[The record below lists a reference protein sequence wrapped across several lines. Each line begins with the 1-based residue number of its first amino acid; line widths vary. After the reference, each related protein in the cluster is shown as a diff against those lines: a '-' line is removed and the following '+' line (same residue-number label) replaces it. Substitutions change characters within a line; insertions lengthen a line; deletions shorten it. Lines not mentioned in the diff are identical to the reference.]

1 MGRRKAEF
9 PKGKFILKKST
20 FITLLLVLASTLV
33 IAQDSIQQS
42 SLRLRFL
49 KEMEAIPSIHNDSTL
64 SELRLKFLTEIDTV
78 IDYIENDYISERR
91 GLSEEEWDRRIDM
104 IYEKIKSCKNIYEYW
119 KAFRYIGLLS
129 QDQHFKIPD
138 EGVYNRERFFKKT
151 DIILPLHVKAWKDG
165 TVYNVRDFNSIIP
178 PLAQIISVNGVSA
191 QEVTLLNR
199 QLYPGE
205 KLSAMSNLNSRL
217 EKDPRYWCNFSNYFY
232 FEGIKS
238 PYEVKYIER
247 GSSEIKTAVL
257 HGKTREYLTK
267 RCEGR
272 AKFVD
277 YLVGYKAV
285 DYTQIND
292 SIGVLGINLFWGR
305 NFFTMLVLN
314 KDYRFP
320 RQLRRAM
327 RRIKRDDIK
336 ELIVDVRSNGG
347 GLLDN
352 VGKTVSYFSDSV
364 SVYDCMIRVTN
375 NNRKLIQEHGF
386 ISSHAKGKKEKARVY
401 KAIGEMKEGVVF
413 DRDSLLKTEAVRK
426 TKVPKYRYSG
436 NVYLLTSN
444 YTFSAAQKFAQDFQR
459 FNIGDVAGEPCGGYS
474 AITTGNT
481 YRRKVALADWI
492 PIRIPMGIDN
502 YNHIYEYETVDIPI
516 SLEFDSWL
524 VGKDKTLDDLI
535 NLIKYKH

>member
-1 MGRRKAEF
+1 MR
-9 PKGKFILKKST
+9 KST
-20 FITLLLVLASTLV
+20 FITLLILLVLASTLV
-33 IAQDSIQQS
+33 VAQDSTQQS

-49 KEMEAIPSIHNDSTL
+49 NEMETIPSIHKDSTL
-64 SELRLKFLTEIDTV
+64 SKLRLKFLTEIDTV
-78 IDYIENDYISERR
+78 IDYIENDYISGRR
-91 GLSEEEWDRRIDM
+91 GLNEREWNRRIDI
-104 IYEKIKSCKNIYEYW
+104 IYEKIKSCKNTYEYW
-119 KAFRYIGLLS
+119 KAFRYVRLLS
-129 QDQHFKIPD
+129 QDQHFQIPD
-138 EGVYNRERFFKKT
+138 EGTYNRERFFQKT
-151 DIILPLHVKAWKDG
+151 DIILPLHVKSWKDG

-191 QEVTLLNR
+191 QEVILLNR
-199 QLYPGE
+199 QLYAGE
-205 KLSAMSNLNSRL
+205 ELSAMSNMNSRI

-232 FEGIKS
+232 FEDIKS

-277 YLVGYKAV
+277 YLGYKAV

-292 SIGVLGINLFWGR
+292 SVGVLGINQFWGR
-305 NFFTMLVLN
+305 NYFELLVLN

-327 RRIKRDDIK
+327 RCIKRDDIK
-336 ELIVDVRSNGG
+336 ELIVDVRANGG
-347 GLLDN
+347 GIIYN
-352 VGKTVSYFSDSV
+352 IGKTLSYFTDSV
-364 SVYDCMIRVTN
+364 FSHNYIIRVTN
-375 NNRKLIQEHGF
+375 NNRKLIQEHPF
-386 ISSHAKGKKEKARVY
+386 ISAYAKGKKEKARVY
-401 KAIGEMKEGVVF
+401 KAIGEMKEGTVF
-413 DRDSLLKTEAVRK
+413 NRDSLLKIEAARK
-426 TKVPKYRYSG
+426 TKVPKHRYNG

-444 YTFSAAQKFAQDFQR
+444 YTYSAAQEFAQNFQR

-474 AITTGNT
+474 AITMGNT
-481 YRRKVALADWI
+481 YTKNVALYWI
-492 PIRIPMGIDN
+492 PIKIPMGIIN
-502 YNHIYEYETVDIPI
+502 YNYIYEYETVDVPV

-524 VGKDKTLDDLI
+524 VGKDNTLDDLI